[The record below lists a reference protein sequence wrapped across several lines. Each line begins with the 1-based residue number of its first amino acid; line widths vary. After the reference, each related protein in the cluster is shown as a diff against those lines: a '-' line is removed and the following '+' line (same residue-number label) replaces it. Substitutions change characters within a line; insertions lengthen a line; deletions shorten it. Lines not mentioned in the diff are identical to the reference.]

1 MLYFVRDLHTVKASQ
16 ALEMRN
22 CGWQQWVLLEVLQG
36 WLCGPRLAEVSNLH
50 PCVLWLHPAS

>member
-1 MLYFVRDLHTVKASQ
+1 MRDLHTVKASQ

-36 WLCGPRLAEVSNLH
+36 WLCGPRLAEVSNLP